1 MRTTLNIG
9 DDVLTVVR
17 DLAKAEKRT
26 IGEVLTDLAH
36 EALRRPAGSA
46 LLDAPSMAFDSDFP
60 TFPNRGGPPVTPEL
74 IQRIQ
79 DEIDMEDAMPFDFI
93 TGQPILV

>member
-1 MRTTLNIG
+1 MKITMNIS
-9 DDVLTVVR
+9 DDVLNVVR

-26 IGEVLTDLAH
+26 IGEVLKDLAR
-36 EALRRPAGSA
+36 EALSPLAGSA
-46 LLDAPSMAFDSDFP
+46 SLEAPPMAFDSDFP

-79 DEIDMEDAMPFDFI
+79 DEIDLEDAMPFDFI